1 MFQTNVHHTLCASPP
16 LDQGPPGP
24 VKTNLDHVL
33 SVTSP
38 ASPPPQWRGAPGARP
53 CTTAAQP
60 TRRSRTHCGII
71 WLLLLT
77 SGFQDQDRVQ
87 WNTSQEHLVD
97 NCKTAPP
104 ATAWPGAAR
113 TCRGKQRNGSK
124 FTVKKVRESKD
135 FFFQGKHCI
144 ISNPVF
150 LLEKACL
157 LWDQQ
162 FLSQRKWKQLW
173 NTSHEV
179 AQPGHG
185 YQWN

>member
-1 MFQTNVHHTLCASPP
+1 MIISETNYVNRSDVAASYNIHIQLPLVFQTKVHHTLCASPP

-60 TRRSRTHCGII
+60 TRRSITHCGII

-104 ATAWPGAAR
+104 ATSWPGAAR
-113 TCRGKQRNGSK
+113 TCRGRRWWSSITPSLGS
-124 FTVKKVRESKD
+124 S
-135 FFFQGKHCI
+135 GWPH
-144 ISNPVF
+144 
-150 LLEKACL
+150 LL
-157 LWDQQ
+157 
-162 FLSQRKWKQLW
+162 
-173 NTSHEV
+173 T
-179 AQPGHG
+179 G
-185 YQWN
+185 Y